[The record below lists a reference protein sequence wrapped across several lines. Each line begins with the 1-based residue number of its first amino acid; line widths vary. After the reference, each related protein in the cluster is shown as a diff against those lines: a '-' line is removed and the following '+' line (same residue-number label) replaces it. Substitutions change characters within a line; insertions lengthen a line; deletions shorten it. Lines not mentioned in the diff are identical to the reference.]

1 MTRHSCKKRIQPIA
15 PSNERKSCVAVF
27 FPTQW
32 SGNPLYPHL
41 ASRAHTGSMTT
52 EDWPKHERPREKLL
66 AHGLEVLT
74 DTELLALIIGTGRNG
89 RTVME
94 NANDL
99 LVSHG
104 PLRRLLDLDPKVLAK
119 LPGLGPARACM
130 LVATL
135 ELARRHFAAQLTCGE
150 LMSDPVAAQRYFKQR
165 LRSRPHEVFA
175 AIFLNTRNRKLAYE
189 ELFTGTIDAATV
201 YPREVVRRALL
212 HNAAAVIVSHNH
224 PSGSAEPS
232 RADREITQHL
242 QKALDLVGIRLLDH
256 VVVGEGTPVSMAER
270 GWLEPTLSFRG

>member
-1 MTRHSCKKRIQPIA
+1 MDI
-15 PSNERKSCVAVF
+15 N
-27 FPTQW
+27 
-32 SGNPLYPHL
+32 
-41 ASRAHTGSMTT
+41 
-52 EDWPKHERPREKLL
+52 DWPKAERPREKLL
-66 AHGLEVLT
+66 AQGPATLT
-74 DTELLALIIGTGRNG
+74 DTELLALLMGTGRNG
-89 RTVME
+89 RSVME

-119 LPGLGPARACM
+119 LPGLGPARACI

-135 ELARRHFAAQLTCGE
+135 ELAQRHLAAQLTCGE
-150 LMSDPVAAQRYFKQR
+150 LMRDPIAAQRYFKQR
-165 LRSRPHEVFA
+165 LRSRPNEVFA
-175 AIFLNTRNRKLAYE
+175 AMFLNTRNRKMAYE
-189 ELFTGTIDAATV
+189 ELFAGTIDAATV

-232 RADREITQHL
+232 AADRQITRHL
-242 QKALDLVGIRLLDH
+242 QQALDLVGIRLLDH